1 MNLSKTSETSS
12 NQPSTS
18 TTTKPN
24 YGAIDESVNVR
35 ERASIFGPRT
45 SATADQ
51 PTAAAA
57 GKLRTVSVSTP
68 PVKDRQII
76 TDSSTQQTTTGKLR
90 AISVGG
96 EVKRPV
102 LTGSLSVSVVGSNTA
117 ASVTSPNKIK
127 NMAAMFEQNVK

>member
-1 MNLSKTSETSS
+1 MNLSKTSETNPAS
-12 NQPSTS
+12 STS

-76 TDSSTQQTTTGKLR
+76 TDSSTQQTGKLR

-102 LTGSLSVSVVGSNTA
+102 LTGSLSVSVVGSTA

>member
-12 NQPSTS
+12 NPPPSS
-18 TTTKPN
+18 TTKPN

-35 ERASIFGPRT
+35 ERASIFGSRT
-45 SATADQ
+45 SATTDQ
-51 PTAAAA
+51 PTTAAG

-76 TDSSTQQTTTGKLR
+76 TDSTQQSTGKLR
-90 AISVGG
+90 AISVGSG
-96 EVKRPV
+96 EIKRPV
-102 LTGSLSVSVVGSNTA
+102 LSGSLSVSGGNSATN
-117 ASVTSPNKIK
+117 VTSPNKIK

>member
-1 MNLSKTSETSS
+1 MTVNLGVRHEICKIPKICVQKTT
-12 NQPSTS
+12 PLIAI
-18 TTTKPN
+18 N
-24 YGAIDESVNVR
+24 Y
-35 ERASIFGPRT
+35 
-45 SATADQ
+45 DQ